1 MASLEPNTSIVA
13 TGADS
18 ARVDY
23 DKKDHADEVSLTEKG
38 AISENELDGI
48 HDGLEFPTEEE
59 IETLRR
65 VSDAIP
71 WTAYRKLPGYT
82 RKLLD

>member
-13 TGADS
+13 TGAES
-18 ARVDY
+18 AGVDY
-23 DKKDHADEVSLTEKG
+23 DKKVHADEVSLTEKG
-38 AISENELDGI
+38 ASLEIELDGI

-59 IETLRR
+59 IEILRR

-71 WTAYRKLPGYT
+71 WTAYRKLPSYT
-82 RKLLD
+82 RKPLD